1 MNRIYRSLLIL
12 SAVLP
17 FVILP
22 CCAQK
27 PVTGRTTG
35 SAAPSGAAR
44 TKTTAPKKV
53 AMIGSMAREA
63 APELVLMPVAGPQ
76 EFDLDAS
83 LVYKLKSHQSDP
95 VPSEFNYLA
104 GVLQRSVQ
112 NSVKEKLGTGVVR
125 FQDTA
130 AVKDTPSDPIAAAQH
145 THAKFILSQTIEEV
159 RFEGNVVLGPWYQ
172 IRLSSKLIDGRT
184 GKTIW
189 QISNKKFEQFHKTEP
204 KSHPARVM
212 EESLLP
218 EVTEYVATEVLRA
231 INSQ

>member
-1 MNRIYRSLLIL
+1 MPSPLLHRQKRDYFSDLCASLCKFTNVQKTRTVYKQQIAGPSAGTYMNRIYRSLLIL

-27 PVTGRTTG
+27 PVPGRTTG

-145 THAKFILSQTIEEV
+145 THAKFILSQTI
-159 RFEGNVVLGPWYQ
+159 
-172 IRLSSKLIDGRT
+172 
-184 GKTIW
+184 
-189 QISNKKFEQFHKTEP
+189 
-204 KSHPARVM
+204 
-212 EESLLP
+212 
-218 EVTEYVATEVLRA
+218 
-231 INSQ
+231 